1 MLTTARLVLRPFR
14 QDDVEAYAAMC
25 ADPEV
30 MRYLGTTG
38 VLSRDD
44 AWRQMA
50 MLLGHWELR
59 GFGMWALEEQDTGR
73 FVGRVGLHEPEGW
86 PDREVGWVLAR
97 AFWGRGLAFE
107 AAEVALEQ
115 AFSTYGWTRAISLI
129 DPANARSIRLAE
141 RLGERLERTLD
152 LRGHR
157 VNLYAVTATE
167 WRRLQAVRTLPQR
180 APV

>member
-1 MLTTARLVLRPFR
+1 VLRPFR
-14 QDDVEAYAAMC
+14 HDDIEAYAAMC
-25 ADPEV
+25 ADVEV
-30 MRYLGTTG
+30 MRYLGTPAGLT
-38 VLSRDD
+38 RED

-59 GFGMWALEEQDTGR
+59 GFGMWALEERDTGR
-73 FVGRVGLHEPEGW
+73 FVGRVGLHDPEGW

-97 AFWGRGLAFE
+97 AFWGRGLAYE
-107 AAEVALEQ
+107 AAQVALEQ
-115 AFSTYGWTRAISLI
+115 AFETHGWTRAVSLI
-129 DPANARSIRLAE
+129 DPANTRSTRLAA

-167 WRRLQAVRTLPQR
+167 WRRLEAGRTVP
-180 APV
+180 